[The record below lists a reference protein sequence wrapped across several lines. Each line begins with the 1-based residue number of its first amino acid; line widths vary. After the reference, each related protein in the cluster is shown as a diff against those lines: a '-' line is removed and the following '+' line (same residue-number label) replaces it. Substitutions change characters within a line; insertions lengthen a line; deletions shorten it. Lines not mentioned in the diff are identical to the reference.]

1 MVKEGIFG
9 GTVKSVEQAGAF
21 VGRLTYSNPERDAT
35 GAVVAHGN
43 DYLRSENYN
52 NLVLTSDVT
61 VTGRSSTPTV
71 WGTFYLD
78 TTEYTDT
85 DSTYLRPTRTLD
97 DEGIRTVNGAAPK
110 AAVWGGLKLNGTPLW
125 GENGSKIQ
133 DYTGS
138 GKPYAELKLNANEK
152 DPTKFDDP
160 AAVAPYGCECVWYQ
174 CVLHECFEPEF
185 QLLGL

>member
-1 MVKEGIFG
+1 M
-9 GTVKSVEQAGAF
+9 
-21 VGRLTYSNPERDAT
+21 
-35 GAVVAHGN
+35 
-43 DYLRSENYN
+43 
-52 NLVLTSDVT
+52 
-61 VTGRSSTPTV
+61 
-71 WGTFYLD
+71 
-78 TTEYTDT
+78 
-85 DSTYLRPTRTLD
+85 
-97 DEGIRTVNGAAPK
+97 NGAAPK

-160 AAVAPYGCECVWYQ
+160 VNSRCSVPVFCYGCECVWYQ
-174 CVLHECFEPEF
+174 CVLTRMFLSLKF